1 MKEHR
6 KNEVSH
12 DGAMFKVGIDFG
24 MDINEKWLMVSKEV
38 MISNDMESNEHM
50 GYDGI

>member
-24 MDINEKWLMVSKEV
+24 IVGYGLDMVSKEV